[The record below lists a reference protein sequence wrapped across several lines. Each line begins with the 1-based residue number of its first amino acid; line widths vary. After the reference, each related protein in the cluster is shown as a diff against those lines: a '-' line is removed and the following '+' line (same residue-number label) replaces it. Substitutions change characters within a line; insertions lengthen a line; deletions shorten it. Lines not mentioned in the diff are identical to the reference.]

1 VATTTNAIG
10 VGRVSKDDRGD
21 RLQSMRVQREKF
33 EAFVAGREGW
43 RALDW
48 IEAPDESGHAPLEER
63 VRGVRPAVE
72 AVRNGRA
79 RAIVF
84 GDASRAFRNLE
95 VQWAVVRLVEQY
107 GGEVWDATSGRRLVA
122 DNGTDDEWF
131 VSAVE
136 GLVNEKEWRRIRQ
149 KSIDGQAKAIEDG
162 RLPVRLIPG
171 LKATVVGHDRNDR
184 PIQGLP
190 ITIDPKPAQIIRE
203 ACRMRDEGAYLTDV
217 RTYLRDRRIVLSH
230 RGLRK
235 LFANTQLV
243 GDVRFGEHH
252 FEAPALIA
260 PDVFRRIRGKV
271 DVRGRKGKSDRL
283 LARLGVLRCATCGSR
298 LVVGS
303 RGGRKRGAGASYRCA
318 DQYCEGR
325 VAISAE
331 LVEGVVVDAVK
342 EALADVEGRASAE
355 QNVREAAEALERAQ
369 ADLDAFYEFADV
381 SEPAAARRCVALT
394 EKRDA
399 AQEHLDQL
407 GGLRSAVT
415 INAAD
420 DWDRLSLAA
429 RRELIR
435 ATVAGAVV
443 SPGRGS
449 DRVSVELVGE

>member
-1 VATTTNAIG
+1 VATATNAIG

-63 VRGVRPAVE
+63 VRGLRPAVE
-72 AVRNGRA
+72 AVRDGRA

-95 VQWAVVRLVEQY
+95 VQWAVIRLVEQH
-107 GGEVWDATSGRRLVA
+107 GGEVWDATSGRRLASENGSRA
-122 DNGTDDEWF
+122 DWF
-131 VSAVE
+131 MSSIE
-136 GLVNEKEWRRIRQ
+136 GLVNQNYWLEARE
-149 KSIDGQAKAIEDG
+149 KSIAGQAKAIEEG
-162 RLPVRLIPG
+162 RLPLRLIPG
-171 LKATVVGHDRNDR
+171 LKATVVGRDRHGK
-184 PIQGLP
+184 PIYGLP
-190 ITIDPKPAQIIRE
+190 ITEDPKPARVVRE
-203 ACRMRDEGAYLTDV
+203 ACRRRDAGAELTEV
-217 RTYLRDRRIVLSH
+217 RTYLREHGIVRSH
-230 RGLRK
+230 RGVRK
-235 LFANTQLV
+235 LFANPQLV
-243 GDVRFGEHH
+243 GDVRFGEER
-252 FEAPALIA
+252 FEAPALIR

-283 LARLGVLRCATCGSR
+283 LARLGVLRCGTCGSR

-331 LVEGVVVDAVK
+331 LVEGIVVDAVK

-369 ADLDAFYEFADV
+369 AELDAFYEFADV
-381 SEPAAARRCVALT
+381 SEPAAARRCAALT

-429 RRELIR
+429 QRELIR
-435 ATVAGAVV
+435 ATVARAAIR
-443 SPGRGS
+443 PGRGS
-449 DRVSVELVGE
+449 GRVTVELSGE